1 MINTYNTATIN
12 SFNQNQNTD
21 YDLNVNAVRSANTM
35 PVTKNF
41 VGEPSNIE
49 KQNNRLV
56 PNYMRQVYSPY
67 LAPSNG
73 STTESF
79 LKAKTSFSSN
89 FRHNEMATR
98 YQMTSEIPL
107 KLYKMR
113 RKIDLII

>member
-1 MINTYNTATIN
+1 MINTYTLPTT
-12 SFNQNQNTD
+12 SKYNQSHSTD
-21 YDLNVNAVRSANTM
+21 YHIKANAVQSANTM
-35 PVTKNF
+35 PVTKMF

-49 KQNNRLV
+49 KQNNNLL
-56 PNYMRQVYSPY
+56 PNYMKQVYSPY

-79 LKAKTSFSSN
+79 LKAKSTFSSN

-113 RKIDLII
+113 KKIDLFI